1 MDPTTPPSPQDS
13 ALSGAAV
20 HALSNHLAVILG
32 FIDLVLHETKED
44 DPRRADLVEIR
55 NAAYEA
61 ARIIG
66 RPVDDRAQDSEKKWG
81 G

>member
-1 MDPTTPPSPQDS
+1 VDTTPRPPLID
-13 ALSGAAV
+13 GAGL

-32 FIDLVLHETKED
+32 FVELVLAETPSD

-55 NAAYEA
+55 DAAVEA

-66 RPVDDRAQDSEKKWG
+66 RIPPATPLPPG
-81 G
+81 

>member
-1 MDPTTPPSPQDS
+1 VTGID
-13 ALSGAAV
+13 GAAV

-32 FIDLVLHETKED
+32 FIELALAETTPD

-55 NAAYEA
+55 DAAVEA

-66 RPVDDRAQDSEKKWG
+66 RPVGESSKHP
-81 G
+81 